1 MPISFSYF
9 TPKMN
14 LKRSYI
20 KGVVGA
26 SDVSNLAV
34 AGTHITFD
42 YLFPLYH
49 VDIVMKTEWATWSSN
64 TYTLDW
70 ILDAAASQT
79 YLSGSPVATS
89 QIVAFHPMSDGS
101 GYFLQM
107 LASLPVLESQRAEF
121 AAAPSSYWLYPL

>member
-1 MPISFSYF
+1 MPISFSYSP
-9 TPKMN
+9 PKMN

-26 SDVSNLAV
+26 SDVSNLTV
-34 AGTHITFD
+34 ADNHVTFD

-49 VDIVMKTEWATWSSN
+49 VDIVMRPEWSVWSSN

-70 ILDAAASQT
+70 IFDAAASQT

-89 QIVAFHPMSDGS
+89 QVVAFHSMSDGS

-121 AAAPSSYWLYPL
+121 AGAPSSYWLYPL